1 MKKIL
6 SKDYI
11 LFGILF
17 LITVGIGENISI
29 AVSDELWNFQNIYK
43 IYNGYG
49 IYEGANIIITPL
61 FFYIGNLIFK
71 IFGANFFV
79 FRLYNCVLVSILFF
93 MIYKILKELIK
104 SKKISI
110 ILTIIAILYS
120 NFFIIAIGANYNI
133 MALDLVL
140 VGIYLLIK
148 NKIKN
153 TQLIQGIIT
162 GLIFFTKQNIGVYY
176 GIAYFIYMI
185 FDFKNNKYNIKDI
198 LKNISKYLL
207 GGIGISLIFILEL
220 IINDKISGFIDYA
233 ILGMKEFSLKNII
246 IELNNFIFFISIIL
260 INILLTI
267 YLLKKAK
274 LENTEIRNLKIMLP
288 FSIALAMWTF
298 PIFNK
303 AHILLGIL
311 VTIINLIYCIFI
323 MFKDIIKE
331 NKVINIIMYILII
344 YLLLIS
350 GIKLFNWCSMIFNEN
365 YYFKYDEPYFG
376 GVINEEQYRNIKDIT
391 SYIEKSDKDIIIL
404 SEKAGLYMIPLKECN
419 GKFDLPLLGN
429 LGKAGEEGLV
439 EEIKHLENTQ
449 ILLYRGKGEISDQE
463 AERAI
468 DYVRKNWIKIDSI
481 YEFDIYEKNLHKICK
496 KLTNMLK

>member
-17 LITVGIGENISI
+17 LITIGIGENINI

-61 FFYIGNLIFK
+61 FFYIGNVIFK
-71 IFGANFFV
+71 ILGANFFV
-79 FRLYNCVLVSILFF
+79 FRLYNCILVSILFF

-110 ILTIIAILYS
+110 ILTIIVILYS

-148 NKIKN
+148 NKIN
-153 TQLIQGIIT
+153 NMQIIQGTIT

-176 GIAYFIYMI
+176 GIAYCIYMTL
-185 FDFKNNKYNIKDI
+185 DFNNKKYKIKDK
-198 LKNISKYLL
+198 LKNISDYFL
-207 GGIGISLIFILEL
+207 GGIGITLIFLIEL
-220 IINDKISGFIDYA
+220 ILNNKINGFINYA
-233 ILGMKEFSLKNII
+233 ILGMKEFSLKNIS
-246 IELNNFIFFISIIL
+246 IELNNFIFFVSIYL
-260 INILLTI
+260 INILLNI

-274 LENTEIRNLKIMLP
+274 LEYIETKNLKIILP
-288 FSIALAMWTF
+288 FSIILAMWTF
-298 PIFNK
+298 PICNK

-311 VTIINLIYCIFI
+311 ITIINLIYCIFI

-331 NKVINIIMYILII
+331 NKVIEIIMYILIT
-344 YLLLIS
+344 YLLVIS
-350 GIKLFNWCSMIFNEN
+350 GIKLFNWCNMIFNEN

-376 GVINEEQYRNIKDIT
+376 GVINEEKYRNIKDIT

-404 SEKAGLYMIPLKECN
+404 SERAGLYMIPLKECN
-419 GKFDLPLLGN
+419 GKFDLPLIGN
-429 LGKAGEEGLV
+429 LGKDGEKGLI
-439 EEIKHLENTQ
+439 EEIKNLEDTQ
-449 ILLYRGKGEISDQE
+449 ILLYRGKGDISDQE
-463 AERAI
+463 AEKAI
-468 DYVRKNWIKIDSI
+468 SYIRNNWIKVNSI
-481 YEFDIYEKNLHKICK
+481 YEFDIYENKF
-496 KLTNMLK
+496 T

>member
-1 MKKIL
+1 MKKML

-17 LITVGIGENISI
+17 LITIGIGENIDI

-71 IFGANFFV
+71 ILGANFFV
-79 FRLYNCVLVSILFF
+79 FRLYNCILVSILFF

-133 MALDLVL
+133 MALDIVL
-140 VGIYLLIK
+140 IGIYVLIT
-148 NKIKN
+148 NKIEN
-153 TQLIQGIIT
+153 MQSIQGIIT

-176 GIAYFIYMI
+176 GIAYFIYMF
-185 FDFKNNKYNIKDI
+185 FDFNNKKYNIKDI
-198 LKNISKYLL
+198 LKDISKYFL
-207 GGIGISLIFILEL
+207 GGIGISLIFLIEL
-220 IINDKISGFIDYA
+220 IINNKIDGFINYA
-233 ILGMKEFSLKNII
+233 ILGMKEFSFKNIS
-246 IELNNFIFFISIIL
+246 IELNNFIFFISIFL
-260 INILLTI
+260 INVLVNI

-274 LENTEIRNLKIMLP
+274 LEDTERRNLKIILP
-288 FSIALAMWTF
+288 FSIIIAMWTF

-311 VTIINLIYCIFI
+311 ITIINLIYCIFI
-323 MFKDIIKE
+323 MFKDMIKE
-331 NKVINIIMYILII
+331 NKIINNIMYILII

-350 GIKLFNWCSMIFNEN
+350 FIKLFNWSNMILGEK

-376 GVINEEQYRNIKDIT
+376 GVIEDEKYKDIKNVT
-391 SYIEKSDKDIIIL
+391 DYIEKSNKKIIIL
-404 SEKAGLYMIPLKECN
+404 SERAGLYMIPLKRNN

-429 LGKAGEEGLV
+429 LGKDGEEGLID
-439 EEIKHLENTQ
+439 EIKKLENTQ
-449 ILLYRGKGEISDQE
+449 ILLYKGKGDISDQE
-463 AERAI
+463 SEKAI
-468 DYVRKNWIKIDSI
+468 NYIKNNWEKIDSI
-481 YEFDIYEKNLHKICK
+481 GEFEVYDNEF
-496 KLTNMLK
+496 T

>member
-6 SKDYI
+6 NKDYI

-17 LITVGIGENISI
+17 LITIGIGENINIS
-29 AVSDELWNFQNIYK
+29 VSDELWNFQNIYK

-79 FRLYNCVLVSILFF
+79 FRLYNCILVSILFF

-133 MALDLVL
+133 MVLDLVL

-153 TQLIQGIIT
+153 MQLIQGIIT

-185 FDFKNNKYNIKDI
+185 FDFKDNKYNIKDI

-220 IINDKISGFIDYA
+220 IVNDKISGFINYA
-233 ILGMKEFSLKNII
+233 FLGMKEFSLENITI
-246 IELNNFIFFISIIL
+246 DLNNFIFFVSISL
-260 INILLTI
+260 INFFITI

-274 LENTEIRNLKIMLP
+274 LEYIETRNLKIMLP
-288 FSIALAMWTF
+288 FSIILAMWTF

-303 AHILLGIL
+303 AHILLGIF

-331 NKVINIIMYILII
+331 NKIINIIMYILTT
-344 YLLLIS
+344 YLLVIS
-350 GIKLFNWCSMIFNEN
+350 GIKLFDWNNMIFNEN

-376 GVINEEQYRNIKDIT
+376 SVMNEEKYINIKNIT
-391 SYIEKSDKDIIIL
+391 SYIEKINKDIIIL
-404 SEKAGLYMIPLKECN
+404 SERAGLYMIPLKESN

-429 LGKAGEEGLV
+429 LGKAEEEGLI
-439 EEIKHLENTQ
+439 EEIRHLENTQ
-449 ILLYRGKGEISDQE
+449 ILLYKEKDKITYQE
-463 AERAI
+463 AEKAI
-468 DYVRKNWIKIDSI
+468 DCVRNNWIKVDSI
-481 YEFDIYEKNLHKICK
+481 DEFDIYENKFV
-496 KLTNMLK
+496 

>member
-1 MKKIL
+1 MKKML

-17 LITVGIGENISI
+17 LITIGIGENIDI

-71 IFGANFFV
+71 ILGANFFV
-79 FRLYNCVLVSILFF
+79 FRLYNCILVSILFF

-104 SKKISI
+104 SKKISV
-110 ILTIIAILYS
+110 ILTTIAILYG

-133 MALDLVL
+133 MALDMVL
-140 VGIYLLIK
+140 IGIYVLIT

-153 TQLIQGIIT
+153 MQLIQGIIT

-185 FDFKNNKYNIKDI
+185 FDFNNKKYNIKDI
-198 LKNISKYLL
+198 LKNISKYFL
-207 GGIGISLIFILEL
+207 GGIGISSIFLLEL
-220 IINDKISGFIDYA
+220 IVNNKINGFINYA
-233 ILGMKEFSLKNII
+233 ILGMKEFSFKNIS
-246 IELNNFIFFISIIL
+246 IELNNFIFLISIFL
-260 INILLTI
+260 INVLLTI

-274 LENTEIRNLKIMLP
+274 LENTERRNLKIMMP
-288 FSIALAMWTF
+288 FSIILAMWTF

-311 VTIINLIYCIFI
+311 ITIMNLIYCIYI

-331 NKVINIIMYILII
+331 NKIINNIMYILII

-350 GIKLFNWCSMIFNEN
+350 FIKLFNWCNMIFDEK

-376 GVINEEQYRNIKDIT
+376 GVIEDEKYKDIKNVT
-391 SYIEKSDKDIIIL
+391 DYIEKSNKNIIIL
-404 SEKAGLYMIPLKECN
+404 SERAGLYMIPLKRNN
-419 GKFDLPLLGN
+419 GKVDLPLLGN
-429 LGKAGEEGLV
+429 LGKNGEEGLID
-439 EEIKHLENTQ
+439 EIKQSENTQ
-449 ILLYRGKGEISDQE
+449 ILLYKEKGDISDQE
-463 AERAI
+463 SEKAI
-468 DYVRKNWIKIDSI
+468 NYIKNNWKKIDTI
-481 YEFDIYEKNLHKICK
+481 GEFEVYDNKF
-496 KLTNMLK
+496 T

>member
-1 MKKIL
+1 MKKML

-17 LITVGIGENISI
+17 LITIGIGENIDI

-71 IFGANFFV
+71 ILGANFFV
-79 FRLYNCVLVSILFF
+79 FRLYNCILVSILFF

-133 MALDLVL
+133 MALDIVL
-140 VGIYLLIK
+140 IGIYVLIT

-153 TQLIQGIIT
+153 MQLIQGIIT

-176 GIAYFIYMI
+176 GIAYFIYMV
-185 FDFKNNKYNIKDI
+185 FDFNNKKYNIKDI
-198 LKNISKYLL
+198 LKNISKYFL
-207 GGIGISLIFILEL
+207 GGIGISLIFLIEL
-220 IINDKISGFIDYA
+220 IVNNKIDGFINYA
-233 ILGMKEFSLKNII
+233 ILGMKEFSFKNIS
-246 IELNNFIFFISIIL
+246 IELNNFIFFISIFL
-260 INILLTI
+260 INVLITI

-274 LENTEIRNLKIMLP
+274 LEDTEKRNLKIMLT
-288 FSIALAMWTF
+288 FSIILAMWTF

-311 VTIINLIYCIFI
+311 ITIINLIYCIFI

-331 NKVINIIMYILII
+331 NKIINNNMYILII
-344 YLLLIS
+344 YLLVIS
-350 GIKLFNWCSMIFNEN
+350 LIKLFNWCNMIWGEK

-376 GVINEEQYRNIKDIT
+376 GVIEDEKYKDIRNVT
-391 SYIEKSDKDIIIL
+391 EYIEKSNKKIIIL
-404 SEKAGLYMIPLKECN
+404 SERAGLYMIPLKRNN

-429 LGKAGEEGLV
+429 LGIKGEEGLID
-439 EEIKHLENTQ
+439 EIKQLENTQ
-449 ILLYRGKGEISDQE
+449 ILLYNGKGDISDQE
-463 AERAI
+463 SEKAI
-468 DYVRKNWIKIDSI
+468 NYIKSNWEKIDSI
-481 YEFDIYEKNLHKICK
+481 GEFEVYDNKF
-496 KLTNMLK
+496 T

>member
-6 SKDYI
+6 NKDYI

-17 LITVGIGENISI
+17 LITIGIGENINIS
-29 AVSDELWNFQNIYK
+29 VSDELWNFQNIYK

-79 FRLYNCVLVSILFF
+79 FRLYNCILVSILFF

-133 MALDLVL
+133 MVLDLVL

-148 NKIKN
+148 NKIKKKN
-153 TQLIQGIIT
+153 MQLIQGIIT

-185 FDFKNNKYNIKDI
+185 FDFKDNKYNIKDI

-220 IINDKISGFIDYA
+220 IVNDKISGFINYA
-233 ILGMKEFSLKNII
+233 FLGMKEFSLENITI
-246 IELNNFIFFISIIL
+246 DLNNFIFFVSISL
-260 INILLTI
+260 INFFITI

-274 LENTEIRNLKIMLP
+274 LEYIETRNLKIMLP
-288 FSIALAMWTF
+288 FSIILAMWTF

-303 AHILLGIL
+303 AHILLGIF

-331 NKVINIIMYILII
+331 NKIINIIMYILTT
-344 YLLLIS
+344 YLLVIS
-350 GIKLFNWCSMIFNEN
+350 GIKLFDWNNMIFNEN

-376 GVINEEQYRNIKDIT
+376 SVMNEEKYINIKNIT
-391 SYIEKSDKDIIIL
+391 SYIEKINKDIIIL
-404 SEKAGLYMIPLKECN
+404 SERAGLYIIPLKESN

-429 LGKAGEEGLV
+429 LGKAEEEGLI
-439 EEIKHLENTQ
+439 EEIRHLENTQ
-449 ILLYRGKGEISDQE
+449 ILLYKEKDKITYQE
-463 AERAI
+463 AEKAI
-468 DYVRKNWIKIDSI
+468 DYVRNNWIKVDSI
-481 YEFDIYEKNLHKICK
+481 DEFDIYENKFV
-496 KLTNMLK
+496 